1 MMDNPIPR
9 RLAYEDGQDGV
20 AILDD
25 HEIAAIPDPVVILGD
40 PGLGKTVL
48 TQTLGSQPTLTRC
61 GAGRFVRVANL
72 RELMDEGDRIIID
85 GLDEIAS
92 AQPGGGVDAV
102 LRALSQLNNPR
113 FILSC
118 READWLGASAKS
130 KIREDYQTEPVVLR
144 LLPFEYADAE
154 AFLANEFPELDSAE
168 LLDGLAGRGL
178 DGIYQNP
185 LTLRLLGEVVR
196 SDGLL
201 PQSRADLLE
210 RACRVMLHEVNPG
223 HLEAAHAHRSDDE
236 LLLAAGAICAALLLC
251 DRAGIF
257 NGPPRL
263 APEDCLKLRD
273 ITDLPFAEAAGD
285 ALRTRLFQA
294 EGEQRFTHIH
304 RVVAEYLGA
313 KWLAR
318 CVPDRCS
325 ERRMFSLFR
334 PGDGVPT
341 SLRGLHAWIGHF
353 NGVLAYRCIEAD
365 PYAVFLYGDVETL
378 GEEQARALLAALRR
392 LSEDDPYFASDYW
405 GGPRASGLIRR
416 ELQDD
421 IYDIVTAPDRNLHL
435 SMLILSAMVGT
446 DLARD
451 LAQLL
456 CSIMFDPEHVLEERS
471 CAAEALRASGSIDD
485 AEAAIHRLLGLGDAK
500 SARLAGELLNAIG
513 ASTVSSGTGVETV
526 LAHLRITVND
536 ISEAAGTV
544 ITDVRNDL
552 FRDLH
557 PLQLAELLDE
567 FSSRAGP
574 LYRCAG
580 TPARSEL
587 ADLIRRLTVQALEAD
602 FVVAPERLWAWIC
615 WVDGHDG
622 HDRVPRSRFG
632 EILHDDRRL
641 RGAFFEHV
649 LLTPCGENTWMAA
662 HGLFDLGLGL
672 SLSDEDVVVL
682 LRSARTRAG
691 SGPIDEETWRGLLQL
706 GRTRDGISQIVREAA
721 REASGGDPA
730 LLALLARLSDPVPE
744 EWQIERERRA
754 AVEEERRQET
764 FRRHRDAVAERLAA
778 VAAGDFRALTASA
791 EAYLGRWSQLLDGSA
806 SPESRLDEMLGEEL
820 SEQVLAGFVAVLH
833 RSDLPS
839 AADIAQNH
847 VNRRVY
853 WVELTMIC
861 GIVELL
867 RQGRPLDDI
876 DRETLA
882 AVYMASRR
890 TPECDSEGPFE
901 IGPALE
907 HVLFADGRDVEV
919 HFRAS
924 IEPQLAAGV
933 EHVVEL
939 YRLTHDAE
947 LAPLAGRL
955 AMDWLRTYPGLPS
968 YVETELVSCAVES
981 AANEMARHF
990 DFAGR
995 IENAPDHDAM
1005 QLWLSASFVVEFEL
1019 RGEALRAAAADE
1031 PALVWQIR
1039 ARLGEQYHE
1048 DFSRLSVAQLVY
1060 IVETFAGHW
1069 PVAPRP
1075 TRATR
1080 GYGHPWDASEF
1091 IKQTIYAIAG
1101 RPSAEATEALRHL
1114 VDGAAMTYADAARH
1128 ALALQRKA
1136 RRDFEYAAPSLDE
1149 LRAVMSD
1156 GLPETNDG
1164 MRASLLDRLDT
1175 IQERLQAS
1183 NTDPWEMYW
1192 REDRRPRP
1200 ENYCRNR
1207 LVDQLRELMSPGIQI
1222 EPEAQMPGAKRA
1234 DFVLSHRDVRL
1245 PIEIKGQ
1252 WHDEVWDAAS
1262 DQLDA
1267 YYAVEWRAAGQGL
1280 YIVLWFG
1287 HALGKQL
1294 SRHPEGLAR
1303 PGTPQELRQMLIDRI
1318 PETRRSQIDVFVMD
1332 VTAPADTA

>member
-1 MMDNPIPR
+1 MDNPIPR
-9 RLAYEDGQDGV
+9 RLAYADDHDGV
-20 AILDD
+20 ATLDG
-25 HEIAAIPDPVVILGD
+25 HEVAAIPGPVVILGN

-48 TQTLGSQPTLTRC
+48 TQTLGSQPNLTRS
-61 GAGRFVRVANL
+61 GAGRFVRVANPQ
-72 RELMDEGDRIIID
+72 ELMGEGERIIID

-92 AQPGGGVDAV
+92 AHPGGGVDAV
-102 LRALSQLNNPR
+102 LRTLSQMNNPP

-118 READWLGASAKS
+118 READWLGASAKT
-130 KIREDYQTEPVVLR
+130 KIRDDYQTEPVVLR
-144 LLPFEYADAE
+144 LLPFDYADAE
-154 AFLANEFPELDSAE
+154 VFLANEFPELDSAE
-168 LLDGLAGRGL
+168 LLDGLDRRGL

-185 LTLRLLGEVVR
+185 LTLRLLGEVAQV
-196 SDGLL
+196 DGLL

-210 RACRVMLHEVNPG
+210 RACRVMLREVNPG
-223 HLEAAHAHRSDDE
+223 HYEAAHAHRTDDE
-236 LLLAAGAICAALLLC
+236 LLLAAGAICAVLLLC
-251 DRAGIF
+251 DQAGVFI
-257 NGPPRL
+257 GAPHL
-263 APEDCLKLRD
+263 ASEDCLKLRN

-294 EGEQRFTHIH
+294 EGEQRFMHIH

-313 KWLAR
+313 KWLAC

-341 SLRGLHAWIGHF
+341 SLRGLHAWIGRF
-353 NGVLAYRCIEAD
+353 SGVLAYRCIEAD
-365 PYAVFLYGDVETL
+365 PYAVLLYGDVETL

-392 LSEDDPYFASDYW
+392 LSEIDPYFASKDW
-405 GGPRASGLIRR
+405 GGSRASGLIRR
-416 ELQDD
+416 ELRDD
-421 IYDIVTAPDRNLHL
+421 LYDIVTAPTRNLHL
-435 SMLILSAMVGT
+435 SLLILHAMVGT
-446 DLARD
+446 DLARE
-451 LAQLL
+451 LASTLS
-456 CSIMFDPEHVLEERS
+456 SIMFDPERVFGERS
-471 CAAEALRASGSIDD
+471 CAAEALRASGSIDS
-485 AEAAIHRLLGLGDAK
+485 AEAAIHRLLGLGDAN
-500 SARLAGELLNAIG
+500 SARLACEFLNAIG
-513 ASTVSSGTGVETV
+513 ASMVSSETGVETV
-526 LAHLRITVND
+526 LAYLRITVND
-536 ISEAAGTV
+536 IVEVAGTV
-544 ITDVRNDL
+544 ITNVPNAL

-557 PLQLAELLDE
+557 PLQLAEFLDE
-567 FSSRAGP
+567 LSSRAEP

-580 TPARSEL
+580 TPAKSGL
-587 ADLIRRLTVQALEAD
+587 ADLIRHLTVQTLEAD
-602 FVVAPERLWAWIC
+602 FVVAPERLWAWIR

-622 HDRVPRSRFG
+622 YDRVPRSRFG

-641 RGAFFEHV
+641 RAAFLEHV

-682 LRSARTRAG
+682 LRSARARAG

-706 GRTRDGISQIVREAA
+706 CRTRDGISQIVREAA
-721 REASGGDPA
+721 REASRGNPA
-730 LLALLARLSDPVPE
+730 LLALLGRLSGPVPAQ
-744 EWQIERERRA
+744 WQIEHERRE

-764 FRRHRDAVAERLAA
+764 FRCHRDAVMERLDA
-778 VAAGDFRALTASA
+778 VAAGDFHALSASA
-791 EAYLGRWSQLLDGSA
+791 EAYLGRWSRLLDSSA
-806 SPESRLDEMLGEEL
+806 TPESRLDEMLGEEL
-820 SEQVLAGFVAVLH
+820 SEQVRAGFVAVLH

-839 AADIAQNH
+839 AADIAQYH
-847 VNRRVY
+847 VNQRVH
-853 WVELTMIC
+853 WVELPMIC

-867 RQGRPLDDI
+867 RHGRLLNDI
-876 DRETLA
+876 GTETLA

-890 TPECDSEGPFE
+890 TPECDSDGPFE

-907 HVLFADGRDVEV
+907 HVLFADERHVET

-924 IEPQLAAGV
+924 IEPQLDAGV
-933 EHVVEL
+933 EHVDEL
-939 YRLTHDAE
+939 YRLTHDAA

-955 AMDWLRTYPGLPS
+955 AMDWLRTFPGLPS
-968 YVETELVSCAVES
+968 YVETELVSCAVQS
-981 AANEMARHF
+981 AANEMARQF

-995 IENAPDHDAM
+995 TENAPDHDAM
-1005 QLWLSASFVVEFEL
+1005 LLWLSASFVVDFEM
-1019 RGEALRAAAADE
+1019 RGDAVRAAAARE

-1039 ARLGEQYHE
+1039 ARLGEQYQE
-1048 DFSRLSVAQLVY
+1048 DFSRLSVTQLVY

-1091 IKQTIYAIAG
+1091 IEQTIYAIAG

-1136 RRDFEYAAPSLDE
+1136 RRDHEYAAPSLNE
-1149 LRAVMSD
+1149 LRAVMTD

-1164 MRASLLDRLDT
+1164 MRACLLDRLDT
-1175 IQERLQAS
+1175 IQERMHAS

-1192 REDRRPRP
+1192 REDRRPGT

-1207 LVDQLRELMSPGIQI
+1207 LVDQLRELMPHGIQI
-1222 EPEAQMPGAKRA
+1222 EPEAQMPGARRA
-1234 DFVLSHRDVRL
+1234 DFILSHGEVRL

-1252 WHDEVWDAAS
+1252 WHGQVWDAAV

-1267 YYAVEWRAAGQGL
+1267 YYAVEWRAEGQGL

-1287 HALGKQL
+1287 HVPRKQL
-1294 SRHPEGLAR
+1294 PHHPEGLAR

-1318 PETRRSQIDVFVMD
+1318 PEIRRSQIDVFVMD
-1332 VTAPADTA
+1332 VTAPAQPA